1 MKINFIQT
9 FYYGIIIKF
18 YKILGL
24 NPADVSP
31 EIIKKIEAFAESPE
45 TKAAFKRIFQS
56 YINYNQDII
65 NDTVQRIV
73 TIAQQTAKK
82 SGQSLSVVLFEIF
95 IPILGP
101 LFAGINSLGNTVT
114 NAMEGVSSATDI
126 FADTFKKI
134 ADESGNAMNNQTN
147 IKIAPTQMKGG
158 FLVRQRTR
166 KRTRRQQG
174 GGGIETNDIQKAIQ
188 EILKTTSDI

>member
-24 NPADVSP
+24 NPNDVSSDT
-31 EIIKKIEAFAESPE
+31 IKKIEAFAESPE

-56 YINYNQDII
+56 YLNYNQDII
-65 NDTVQRIV
+65 NETVQRV
-73 TIAQQTAKK
+73 VKIAQDTAKK

-101 LFAGINSLGNTVT
+101 LFAGINSLGNTIT
-114 NAMEGVSSATDI
+114 NAMEGVNSATDI

-134 ADESGNAMNNQTN
+134 ADESNQALN
-147 IKIAPTQMKGG
+147 QGVPSQMKGG
-158 FLVRQRTR
+158 FLLRPSAHTR
-166 KRTRRQQG
+166 KRRRRQLG
-174 GGGIETNDIQKAIQ
+174 GGGESRDNIQKAIEQ
-188 EILKTTSDI
+188 ILKTTST

>member
-31 EIIKKIEAFAESPE
+31 EVITKIEAFAESPE

-65 NDTVQRIV
+65 NDTVQRVV

-134 ADESGNAMNNQTN
+134 ADETNQAVNQSQTV
-147 IKIAPTQMKGG
+147 PSQMKGG
-158 FLVRQRTR
+158 FLLRPQAQTR
-166 KRTRRQQG
+166 KRRRRQQG
-174 GGGIETNDIQKAIQ
+174 GGTVNDIQRAIEQ
-188 EILKTTSDI
+188 ILKTTT